1 MKKLIQSIAAATV
14 IAGFSGCSTIVF
26 TNGAEPDV
34 SARTYDMWHH
44 NLALSLYEYSEPV
57 APDAYCDTGWGTVT
71 VEKDLIR
78 GFVGSLDNA
87 IIPFVDIWD
96 PWAVFINCT
105 K

>member
-1 MKKLIQSIAAATV
+1 MKKLIGTLAASALMV
-14 IAGFSGCSTIVF
+14 GLSGCSTIVF
-26 TNGAEPDV
+26 TNGADV
-34 SARTYDMWHH
+34 ETSARNYDLWHH
-44 NLALSLYEYSEPV
+44 NVALSLYEYSDPV
-57 APDAYCDTGWGTVT
+57 APEAYCDTGWGTVT

-96 PWAVFINCT
+96 PWAVYINCV